1 MSKTGR
7 KVAAAL
13 VAVVGVCALF
23 GVTACNKDKGGKDET
38 QYTVTYVAGADD
50 AYGDTQ
56 TASYKKGEKFNLL
69 AADTFERDG
78 YTFTAWNDGTADFA
92 AGAEYTMPEKD
103 VTFTANWQEYIE
115 PLPEGTET
123 IQSFTDTALTL
134 TERSAKSHW
143 EIAYGESA
151 LKVTVNV
158 EDSGV
163 YSAGKVF
170 QNDGIEVRV
179 SKVQR
184 VKGYSDGAIA
194 VTADVKGRVEVKNLK
209 TTATVPDSGVTA
221 QAKYLTLDGVRLA
234 GYRITLEIPY
244 ACTEITAAEKDAALA
259 VTLTNASNAV
269 DARTVS
275 YTALGT
281 DKENVHTWFA
291 LTDDNAYAANP
302 DVIFAKNWG
311 NAGSMKASSVWNVDS
326 DDDSQDAHIFMEG
339 VDYQDNYIYLYKSN
353 VKNMYAEA
361 KIAVKEAVPK
371 SDGGEYDEWPKFG
384 LTMTTTDGQ
393 TGFFYYVDAPSN
405 KDTGAIN
412 SNAVNLGINKRTG
425 GGWDG
430 SGWTGIGKTV
440 GADSSVYQGEN
451 YITLGIYRE
460 GGVFKLTRNGE
471 AIATYT
477 CGIKDNDIA
486 YVGLASFNLKL
497 DVKDYSIKTDADTLD
512 KYKVQNTTIDHLF
525 IGDSYVDT
533 RFWYSYENQFGSLSA
548 ANMGVGSTQI
558 GYWTGMVGAVKALY
572 TPANIVVHIG
582 VNDIDDGNTTGEEA
596 ITRLERMLDVYHE
609 AFPEAKIYY
618 ITVEHNMKFPEK
630 WEEYDKLNAWARAQ
644 TKTRELFDVIDMAE
658 KITAD
663 ADGSTQYWF
672 GSDGLHY
679 DVDGYGLWNREICKA
694 LGITERV
701 SSNGF
706 GDVTAEDAPA
716 FSYTAGWEI
725 SADGVAHNAGNS
737 FGRIGAESQLYLSD
751 AYAANVYAEVE
762 VSAAKC
768 YCATDNLP
776 KLGIAIRNER
786 GTWFFAIDAQNG
798 NYANDWANLLY
809 RPENYSA
816 GWHEEFKAWQN
827 IGGAYRY
834 ANGEFTKL
842 VIAKYGTDLH
852 LFGNNGRY
860 VNSLYGVFGE
870 NEKVAVS
877 VFTFNMDMYA
887 KNAVVLTGDEAV
899 TKLNSLKVYERVEGK
914 AVDGDMSDW
923 TAEETKYAIRIP
935 ATDGRSVT
943 VYATLRDD
951 GLYLFY
957 DAIHNTYKTSD
968 GAWYNNTNLEFRLA
982 CDMNEHGAPQRFAS
996 ADGQMSRY
1004 EYWVTNA
1011 EKNEWANS
1019 RQVVESKFV
1028 SVKEGEKQ
1036 HTKAEVFVPYMAI
1049 DNLDKT
1055 SANVMAGF
1063 AWKTGGENDTAW
1075 ANGDFWYV
1083 PEADPGM
1090 RNVVVTHSGIKGGNA
1105 HTIDGD
1111 LSGWTLSAAGA
1122 NEGITAKM
1130 ATLYNDEGLFVA
1142 LELKSTAFNVTATNR
1157 NDGWWQNT
1165 NIEIRA
1171 VAANYEPVLAR
1182 IMTYNGNL
1190 YHTGRVSSAAMKYV
1204 PATEEGG
1211 EATLSIEFFIA
1222 SEILSQAVSVGD
1234 GQLTIGRIAGQIYGS
1249 AATNT
1254 YNIFGS
1260 NIVVTKTVATE

>member
-1 MSKTGR
+1 MSKTCR

-371 SDGGEYDEWPKFG
+371 SDGKYDEWPKFG

-430 SGWTGIGKTV
+430 SGWSGIGKTV

-451 YITLGIYRE
+451 YITLGIYRQ
-460 GGVFKLTRNGE
+460 GSIFKLCLNGE
-471 AIATYT
+471 AVFTYT
-477 CGIKDNDIA
+477 CGIRDNDIA

-497 DVKDYSIKTDADTLD
+497 DVKDYSIKTDDDTLD

-525 IGDSYVDT
+525 IGDSYVD
-533 RFWYSYENQFGSLSA
+533 RAFWYNYEKQFESLSA
-548 ANMGVGSTQI
+548 VNMGVGGTQI

-582 VNDIDDGNTTGEEA
+582 VNDIDDGNTTGETA
-596 ITRLERMLDVYHE
+596 ITRLEAMLDAYRE

-618 ITVEHNMKFPEK
+618 ITVEHNMMFPEK

-663 ADGSTQYWF
+663 ADGSTMYWF
-672 GSDGLHY
+672 NADGLHLG
-679 DVDGYGLWNREICKA
+679 VDGYGVWNREICKA
-694 LGITERV
+694 LGIPHTTTA
-701 SSNGF
+701 SGL
-706 GDVTAEDAPA
+706 GDMTVADAPA
-716 FSYTAGWEI
+716 FSYSAGITYSEADKVWHIIGKAETKLQI
-725 SADGVAHNAGNS
+725 SEAYGAD
-737 FGRIGAESQLYLSD
+737 
-751 AYAANVYAEVE
+751 VYATADLSIKDPTLNGEGSGKAGLLVA
-762 VSAAKC
+762 SSKHAYFFFINLSTGANPDGKWD
-768 YCATDNLP
+768 DNY
-776 KLGIAIRNER
+776 GAIV
-786 GTWFFAIDAQNG
+786 
-798 NYANDWANLLY
+798 Y
-809 RPENYSA
+809 RPEGTIRRDWEWGHEGDFFA
-816 GWHEEFKAWQN
+816 GNGYTNLGSQAYDYNVNANAYKTMGILKQGNMLYFYAS
-827 IGGAYRY
+827 GAQVGKPV
-834 ANGEFTKL
+834 ASKF
-842 VIAKYGTDLH
+842 AAD
-852 LFGNNGRY
+852 
-860 VNSLYGVFGE
+860 
-870 NEKVAVS
+870 EKVAVS
-877 VFTFNMDMYA
+877 VFNFNTEMYA
-887 KNAVVLTGDEAV
+887 KNGTATTDATEVNNILHASEPIKTM
-899 TKLNSLKVYERVEGK
+899 
-914 AVDGDMSDW
+914 DGDMKDW
-923 TAEETKYAIRIP
+923 TEKEKSNPFVIP

-943 VYATLRDD
+943 FYAAMDDRGVNVFVDAYHKAYVNNNDAWHLNTNAEFRFGTDSGTQWWINAKGDKMKFQHGVMKTTAPETEGGLYHTVAELFVPYAAIDGNYTKDSAFVPMGASWKTDGEGDCLWRGGDWWHVAFCTPGDLALKVTKNGLIARNAEPTSTTVTLDGEVSDWEGVTFTKGSDRCDWAARLESD
-951 GLYLFY
+951 GLYLCIKLHQATISPDRSFTGGDTWLNQNIEIQGTESMSGGVVFMY
-957 DAIHNTYKTSD
+957 NGECRWTEMISKAALKYTDGASEDTLVFEVFIANDNMRNVTSATTSVKVKFGGQLFSDNTDRTNLWNTY
-968 GAWYNNTNLEFRLA
+968 
-982 CDMNEHGAPQRFAS
+982 
-996 ADGQMSRY
+996 AD
-1004 EYWVTNA
+1004 NA
-1011 EKNEWANS
+1011 
-1019 RQVVESKFV
+1019 VV
-1028 SVKEGEKQ
+1028 
-1036 HTKAEVFVPYMAI
+1036 TKAE
-1049 DNLDKT
+1049 
-1055 SANVMAGF
+1055 
-1063 AWKTGGENDTAW
+1063 
-1075 ANGDFWYV
+1075 
-1083 PEADPGM
+1083 
-1090 RNVVVTHSGIKGGNA
+1090 
-1105 HTIDGD
+1105 
-1111 LSGWTLSAAGA
+1111 
-1122 NEGITAKM
+1122 
-1130 ATLYNDEGLFVA
+1130 
-1142 LELKSTAFNVTATNR
+1142 
-1157 NDGWWQNT
+1157 
-1165 NIEIRA
+1165 
-1171 VAANYEPVLAR
+1171 
-1182 IMTYNGNL
+1182 
-1190 YHTGRVSSAAMKYV
+1190 
-1204 PATEEGG
+1204 
-1211 EATLSIEFFIA
+1211 
-1222 SEILSQAVSVGD
+1222 
-1234 GQLTIGRIAGQIYGS
+1234 
-1249 AATNT
+1249 
-1254 YNIFGS
+1254 
-1260 NIVVTKTVATE
+1260 